1 MIDLHQESKTMITT
15 TSLMMRIMKTNNSPI
30 AVAEAVTKEEAVE
43 VEAAGVDSTVE
54 EVFTIKKE
62 QV

>member
-1 MIDLHQESKTMITT
+1 
-15 TSLMMRIMKTNNSPI
+15 MRIMKTNNSPI